1 MKSRIVNA
9 LTAIFLAFIFSSYAS
24 AQTKDIF
31 KTKLDNGMTVILEE
45 NHSAR
50 VVAFQMFVR
59 VGGADENEKEAGI
72 AHVFEHMLF
81 KGTEKRKVGQI
92 AGEVEAAGGYINA
105 YTSYDQTVYHL
116 AVASR
121 YFDTGLDIISDA
133 IQHSSFDPNE
143 LKKELEVVLEELRMG
158 EDDPGRKLYKNI
170 LSTAYTT
177 HPYKR
182 PVIGFIDTVKN
193 FTREQILD
201 FFRKWYIP
209 NNMTLV
215 VVGDFDKNQAMD
227 AIKNGF
233 KDFKA
238 GPEPHQPRP
247 VEPSQK
253 EIKAIISADE
263 IKEVHMGMAFHIP
276 GLSHPGRELQTLSE
290 TQTK

>member
-1 MKSRIVNA
+1 MKLRI
-9 LTAIFLAFIFSSYAS
+9 SSVLIGIISLLYISLNYAS
-24 AQTKDIF
+24 AQTNGVF
-31 KTKLDNGMTVILEE
+31 KTKLNNGMTVILEE
-45 NHSAR
+45 DHSAK

-59 VGGADENEKEAGI
+59 VGSADENEKEAGI

-143 LKKELEVVLEELRMG
+143 LKKELEVVLEEIRMN
-158 EDDPGRKLYKNI
+158 EDNPGRTLYKNI
-170 LSTAYTT
+170 LSTAFTT

-182 PVIGFIDTVKN
+182 PVIGFTDTVKS
-193 FTREQILD
+193 FTREQILN
-201 FFRKWYIP
+201 FFKKWYAP

-215 VVGDFDKNQAMD
+215 IVCDFYKNQALSLT
-227 AIKNGF
+227 
-233 KDFKA
+233 
-238 GPEPHQPRP
+238 
-247 VEPSQK
+247 SQ
-253 EIKAIISADE
+253 
-263 IKEVHMGMAFHIP
+263 GQ
-276 GLSHPGRELQTLSE
+276 LSRLRKRSRQSY
-290 TQTK
+290 QQMK